1 LVNQALL
8 TSLNQDSHLAALPL
22 DGRIWQIVTNEHG
35 SSYTSNSGTTTTT
48 TMPSLLAEGLRLP
61 VNGLAFH
68 GDHLYVS
75 KVISPRTDNWPSS
88 MHWPTNSSHIE

>member
-1 LVNQALL
+1 M
-8 TSLNQDSHLAALPL
+8 PP

-48 TMPSLLAEGLRLP
+48 TPSLLAEGLRLP
-61 VNGLAFH
+61 VNSLAFH

-75 KVISPRTDNWPSS
+75 EGDLTQNG
-88 MHWPTNSSHIE
+88 

>member
-8 TSLNQDSHLAALPL
+8 TSLNQDSHLAALPP

-35 SSYTSNSGTTTTT
+35 SSYTSNSGTTTTRT
-48 TMPSLLAEGLRLP
+48 TTPSLLAEGFRLP
-61 VNGLAFH
+61 VNGPTFH

-75 KVISPRTDNWPSS
+75 EGDLTQNGYLAWLHALANK
-88 MHWPTNSSHIE
+88 

>member
-1 LVNQALL
+1 M
-8 TSLNQDSHLAALPL
+8 PP

-48 TMPSLLAEGLRLP
+48 TTTTPSLLAEGLRLP
-61 VNGLAFH
+61 VNGLASH

-75 KVISPRTDNWPSS
+75 EGDLTQNG
-88 MHWPTNSSHIE
+88 